1 MSNFV
6 VLAQRTAGLAMVA
19 TTPTS
24 AQNSDARRMSLAD
37 YENRARELNAI
48 DVSPS
53 QTHTRGI
60 PKQYLVPAAHQS
72 GAVDFPDAG
81 AFLAQRL
88 AQNADS
94 DQAIGARMP
103 AAIAAYT
110 KTRDSNIQ
118 FQSSFQAL
126 DIRV

>member
-6 VLAQRTAGLAMVA
+6 VLAQRTAGLPMVA
-19 TTPTS
+19 TTPTT
-24 AQNSDARRMSLAD
+24 AQNSDARPMGLAD
-37 YENRARELNAI
+37 YERRARELNAI

-60 PKQYLVPAAHQS
+60 PNHYLVPATHQS
-72 GAVDFPDAG
+72 GAVDFQDAG
-81 AFLAQRL
+81 AFVAQHIMQ
-88 AQNADS
+88 AAES
-94 DQAIGARMP
+94 DQAIGAQMP

-110 KTRDSNIQ
+110 KARDSRIE

>member
-6 VLAQRTAGLAMVA
+6 VLAQRTAGQALVA
-19 TTPTS
+19 TTPMT
-24 AQNSDARRMSLAD
+24 AQTSDARRMSLAH
-37 YENRARELNAI
+37 YENRARELDAI

-53 QTHTRGI
+53 KTHTRGI
-60 PKQYLVPAAHQS
+60 PNQYLVPATHQS
-72 GAVDFPDAG
+72 GSVDYQDAS
-81 AFLAQRL
+81 AFLAQHL
-88 AQNADS
+88 AQDTDS

-110 KTRDSNIQ
+110 KARDSHIE

>member
-6 VLAQRTAGLAMVA
+6 VLAQRTAGQALVA
-19 TTPTS
+19 TSPTT
-24 AQNSDARRMSLAD
+24 AQNNDARRMSLAQ
-37 YENRARELNAI
+37 YENRARGLNAI

-53 QTHTRGI
+53 ATHRRGI
-60 PKQYLVPAAHQS
+60 PNQYLVPATHQS
-72 GAVDFPDAG
+72 GTVDFPDTSV
-81 AFLAQRL
+81 FL

-94 DQAIGARMP
+94 DQTIGARMP

-110 KTRDSNIQ
+110 KARDSRIE

>member
-6 VLAQRTAGLAMVA
+6 VLAQRIAGQAMVA
-19 TTPTS
+19 TTPTT
-24 AQNSDARRMSLAD
+24 AQHNDARRMSLAHD
-37 YENRARELNAI
+37 ENRARELNAI

-53 QTHTRGI
+53 ATHTRGVLN
-60 PKQYLVPAAHQS
+60 QYIVPAVPRS
-72 GAVDFPDAG
+72 GSVDFQDAR
-81 AFLAQRL
+81 FFVAQHH
-88 AQNADS
+88 AQEADS
-94 DQAIGARMP
+94 DQTIGARMP

-110 KTRDSNIQ
+110 KARDSRIE

>member
-6 VLAQRTAGLAMVA
+6 VLAQRTAGPAMVA
-19 TTPTS
+19 TTPTT
-24 AQNSDARRMSLAD
+24 AQNSDGRRMSLAD

-60 PKQYLVPAAHQS
+60 PNQYLVPATHQS
-72 GAVDFPDAG
+72 GSVDFQDASS
-81 AFLAQRL
+81 FLAQHL
-88 AQNADS
+88 AQDAES
-94 DQAIGARMP
+94 AQAIGARMP

-110 KTRDSNIQ
+110 KARDSRIE